1 MTSVLP
7 ARGSLLLVGA
17 AVLWGTA
24 GTAAALGAPGAD
36 PASVAAVRLVCGGLL
51 LAAATARA
59 TRSAAGAVL
68 RGVTGCRALWWAAA
82 GIAAV
87 VGYQVF
93 FFQAVAAVGVAR
105 GTLVALGSAPV
116 LTGLLGWLITRRAP
130 ARRWA
135 LATGVAVAGL
145 VLLVGGGDGTVWAA
159 WLALAAGACY
169 AVYAAGSA
177 TLIRAGLPAAGV
189 MGVLFGSGALI
200 LLPVLVASPPGWAAT
215 AGGAAAAGYLAVAT
229 LAVAYLL
236 FGYALRRISA
246 AEAATLSLAEPVTAA
261 LLGVLVLG
269 EALTPAGWSGVALV
283 ALGLVL
289 VVPARARPAA
299 GDRSGSGAG

>member
-1 MTSVLP
+1 MTSVPP

-36 PASVAAVRLVCGGLL
+36 PASVAAVRLVGGGLL
-51 LAAATARA
+51 LAAAAAPA
-59 TRSAAGAVL
+59 TRSAVAAVL

-93 FFQAVAAVGVAR
+93 FFQAVAAVGVTR

-116 LTGLLGWLITRRAP
+116 LTGLLWWLITRRAP
-130 ARRWA
+130 GGRWT
-135 LATGVAVAGL
+135 LATAVAVAGL
-145 VLLVGGGDGTVWAA
+145 VLLVGAGAGGVWAA
-159 WLALAAGACY
+159 WPALAAGACY

-177 TLIRAGLPAAGV
+177 TLIRAGLPAGGV
-189 MGVLFGSGALI
+189 MGVLFGGGALI
-200 LLPVLVASPPGWAAT
+200 LVPVLLASPPGWAAT
-215 AGGAAAAGYLAVAT
+215 AGGAAAAAYLAVAT

-269 EALTPAGWSGVALV
+269 ESLTASGWVGVALV

-289 VVPARARPAA
+289 VVAGRTRAMT
-299 GDRSGSGAG
+299 GERSTGGAG